1 MKLIFL
7 NFSLHVVSQAK
18 LSFKNSNKQSSN
30 LFLCSLLKLLF
41 YLSKNLIHKPSNL
54 QSQKLYHFINCYFYF
69 SCSFINLL
77 FWFQILFPLYFKS
90 KFTLDKSKTINTLIY
105 YILCGLLIK
114 FIILICH
121 HMNIFKSSKIFY

>member
-7 NFSLHVVSQAK
+7 NFSLHVVSKAK
-18 LSFKNSNKQSSN
+18 LSFKNSNKKSYN

-54 QSQKLYHFINCYFYF
+54 QSQKLYHFINGYFYF

-90 KFTLDKSKTINTLIY
+90 KFTLDNQK
-105 YILCGLLIK
+105 LLK
-114 FIILICH
+114 C
-121 HMNIFKSSKIFY
+121 